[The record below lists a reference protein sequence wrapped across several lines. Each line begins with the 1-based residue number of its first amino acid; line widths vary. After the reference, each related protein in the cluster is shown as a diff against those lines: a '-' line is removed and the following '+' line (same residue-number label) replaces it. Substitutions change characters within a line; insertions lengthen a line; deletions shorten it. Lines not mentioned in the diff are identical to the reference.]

1 MYPKEFTD
9 ASGKIDEQK
18 VREAASKIVVV
29 ERGSRLQP
37 RQDFQDNEFDMM
49 KKSTKKVVF
58 NKQTSLP

>member
-18 VREAASKIVVV
+18 VREVASKIVVV

-37 RQDFQDNEFDMM
+37 RQDFQDKN
-49 KKSTKKVVF
+49 
-58 NKQTSLP
+58 LI